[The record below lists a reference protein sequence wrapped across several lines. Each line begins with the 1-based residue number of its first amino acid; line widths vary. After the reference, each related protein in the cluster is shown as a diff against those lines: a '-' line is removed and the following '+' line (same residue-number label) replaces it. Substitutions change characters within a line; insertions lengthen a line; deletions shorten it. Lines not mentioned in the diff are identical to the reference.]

1 MKRLFFLFVITALS
15 MFAQGTKLDWSAI
28 KNIPPNLS
36 QACPDGMAWT
46 RSAGTWVCML
56 VGGGGGGSANWGS
69 IGGVLSAQADLQTA
83 LNAKLN
89 SVSWGQILG
98 TLSLQNDLQNAFNAK
113 QSINAPGSNGNLI
126 FNSGGFFSGRALI
139 NSDLPT
145 SPVTPGSCGDT
156 THTCSATVNAQGV
169 VTALSNNSISAATLP
184 GQLGTDFQ
192 ITVTQTGAVAND
204 SVVIA
209 PGRYM
214 LGINNYVQAN
224 TCTFKLTAG
233 NTSGAI
239 DLWLTNGGIIT
250 GQWTNS
256 GTNALSVTGTNC
268 AQSGAATPAFPQCDG
283 SHMIGSVNMT
293 NAAAFDPASINQSA
307 SLQMPCQLV
316 AATGLSS
323 SVIGNTQTIGPAAQL
338 LRLDVPNATAGPA
351 FSLNLSAATSFGPYP
366 TVNYATLS
374 GLSVVASQQFY
385 CSNCT
390 VTSSSDDTCATGG
403 TGADAVGLNGAWHCG
418 GPNQSYPGT
427 IMNNYCLGTVGAA
440 ATNFFLTSSACNNTT
455 VLGNPVG
462 RPGLLKNLVVMVA
475 TPPTTTLTA
484 TVWRTGAPTAITC
497 SMTGPTTTC
506 SDPSHTV
513 ALNATDTWI
522 VAINSAT
529 GSDAANVRAG
539 VLFQ

>member
-1 MKRLFFLFVITALS
+1 MNRLLFLFVITPLAVL
-15 MFAQGTKLDWSAI
+15 AQGTKLDWSAI
-28 KNIPPNLS
+28 RNIPPNLTMT
-36 QACPDGMAWT
+36 CPDGMAPT
-46 RSAGTWVCML
+46 RSNGVWICML
-56 VGGGGGGSANWGS
+56 VGGGGGSATWGG
-69 IGGVLSAQADLQTA
+69 IGGTLSAQADLQAA

-113 QSINAPGSNGNLI
+113 QSINAPGSNGNVI

-145 SPVTPGSCGDT
+145 SAVTPGSCGDT
-156 THTCSATVNAQGV
+156 THTCSATVNAQGI

-192 ITVTQTGAVAND
+192 ITVGTTSVAND
-204 SVVIA
+204 TVTVA
-209 PGRYM
+209 RGNYA
-214 LGINNYVQAN
+214 LGINSYQLSNV
-224 TCTFKLTAG
+224 CTFTLTAG
-233 NTSGAI
+233 NHTGLLDI
-239 DLWLTNGGIIT
+239 WLANGIVQ
-250 GQWTNS
+250 GQWTAQ
-256 GTNALSVTGTNC
+256 GTNSVSVSGVNC

-283 SHMIGSVNMT
+283 SHMIGTVNIT

-307 SLQMPCQLV
+307 SLQMPCQIV

-351 FSLNLSAATSFGPYP
+351 FSLNLSAASSFGPYP

-418 GPNQSYPGT
+418 GPNQTYPGT
-427 IMNNYCLGTVGAA
+427 IINNYCLGTVGAA